1 LNFAITTFHEAQS
14 GPRVM
19 EPVAKEPTSV
29 PELNL
34 ADALQRG
41 IGLRLDRRFA
51 GVSRRIYFTA
61 ALLIAMLAAVGFALW
76 SELHD
81 LKADL
86 ALPKAPGGAIE
97 EQIAVQ
103 RTQLNR
109 LDEKLDRN
117 SAEAAR
123 AIREVADQVA
133 RLGRLDEKLDK
144 NLTEATR
151 PVRELADQTARLQSL
166 VEKLDRNVTETT
178 RAIQEGAATR
188 AVQEAGVR
196 IESKESAVTSETAS
210 TFVAM
215 TLSDGEREIIRKFFG
230 VRKKDDAIGFDA
242 KVGEIAPAT
251 APLYPVPSLLYY
263 DVPKLRDHRFFAD
276 ETSGTI
282 IIARPSDNRVVAI
295 I

>member
-1 LNFAITTFHEAQS
+1 MKRNQGPS
-14 GPRVM
+14 GVG
-19 EPVAKEPTSV
+19 PVAEEPRSV

-41 IGLRLDRRFA
+41 IGLRLDRRFT
-51 GVSRRIYFTA
+51 GVHGRIYFVA
-61 ALLIAMLAAVGFALW
+61 GLLIVALAAVGLALW
-76 SELHD
+76 AELHD

-86 ALPKAPGGAIE
+86 APANAPGGASE
-97 EQIAVQ
+97 EQFAVQ
-103 RTQLNR
+103 RTQLNK

-123 AIREVADQVA
+123 ANREVAEQTA
-133 RLGRLDEKLDK
+133 RLARLDEKFDK

-151 PVRELADQTARLQSL
+151 PVREIADQTARLQSL
-166 VEKLDRNVTETT
+166 VEKLDKNLAE
-178 RAIQEGAATR
+178 ATR
-188 AVQEAGVR
+188 ALQEAAPR
-196 IESKESAVTSETAS
+196 IESSKELAAPPETAS

-230 VRKKDDAIGFDA
+230 VRKKDDAVGFDA

-251 APLYPVPSLLYY
+251 APLYPVPSLLYN
-263 DVPKLRDHRFFAD
+263 DLPKLKDHRFFAD

-282 IIARPSDNRVVAI
+282 IIVRPSDNRVVATI
-295 I
+295 

>member
-1 LNFAITTFHEAQS
+1 V
-14 GPRVM
+14 G
-19 EPVAKEPTSV
+19 PVAEEPRSV

-51 GVSRRIYFTA
+51 GVNRRIYFVA
-61 ALLIAMLAAVGFALW
+61 GLLIAALAAVGLALW

-86 ALPKAPGGAIE
+86 APAKAPGGATE

-103 RTQLNR
+103 RTQLSR

-123 AIREVADQVA
+123 AMREAADQA
-133 RLGRLDEKLDK
+133 GRLARLDEKLDK
-144 NLTEATR
+144 KLTEATR
-151 PVRELADQTARLQSL
+151 PVREIADQTAQLLSL
-166 VEKLDRNVTETT
+166 VEKLDKNLAETT
-178 RAIQEGAATR
+178 RAL
-188 AVQEAGVR
+188 QEAALR
-196 IESKESAVTSETAS
+196 IESSKESAAPPETAS

-215 TLSDGEREIIRKFFG
+215 ALSDGEREIIRKFFG
-230 VRKKDDAIGFDA
+230 VRKKDDAVGFDA

-251 APLYPVPSLLYY
+251 APLYPVPSLLYNEL
-263 DVPKLRDHRFFAD
+263 PKLKDHRFFAD

-282 IIARPSDNRVVAI
+282 IIVRPSDNRVVATV
-295 I
+295 

>member
-1 LNFAITTFHEAQS
+1 M
-14 GPRVM
+14 G
-19 EPVAKEPTSV
+19 PVADEPRSV

-51 GVSRRIYFTA
+51 GVNRRIYFSA
-61 ALLIAMLAAVGFALW
+61 GLLIAALAALGLALW
-76 SELHD
+76 SEFQD
-81 LKADL
+81 LKGDL
-86 ALPKAPGGAIE
+86 ALAKAPSGATE

-103 RTQLNR
+103 KTQLSR
-109 LDEKLDRN
+109 LDERLERN
-117 SAEAAR
+117 SAETAR
-123 AIREVADQVA
+123 ALREVVDQAA

-144 NLTEATR
+144 NLTEAMR
-151 PVRELADQTARLQSL
+151 PVREIADQTARLQSL
-166 VEKLDRNVTETT
+166 VEKLDKNLAEATH
-178 RAIQEGAATR
+178 AMQDAA
-188 AVQEAGVR
+188 VR

-242 KVGEIAPAT
+242 KVGEIASAT

-282 IIARPSDNRVVAI
+282 IIVRPSDNRVVAI

>member
-1 LNFAITTFHEAQS
+1 
-14 GPRVM
+14 M

-61 ALLIAMLAAVGFALW
+61 GLSIAVLAAAAAALW

-86 ALPKAPGGAIE
+86 ALAKAPSGAIE
-97 EQIAVQ
+97 EQITVQ
-103 RTQLNR
+103 KTQLSR
-109 LDEKLDRN
+109 LDEKLDKT

-123 AIREVADQVA
+123 VTRDVADQAV

-144 NLTEATR
+144 SLTEAMR
-151 PVRELADQTARLQSL
+151 PVREIADQTARLHSL
-166 VEKLDRNVTETT
+166 VERLDKNLAE
-178 RAIQEGAATR
+178 ATR
-188 AVQEAGVR
+188 AMQEAAVR
-196 IESKESAVTSETAS
+196 IESKEAAATPETAS

-215 TLSDGEREIIRKFFG
+215 TLNDGEREIIRKFFG
-230 VRKKDDAIGFDA
+230 VRKKEDAVGFDA
-242 KVGEIAPAT
+242 KVGEIASAT
-251 APLYPVPSLLYY
+251 APLYPVPSLLYN
-263 DVPKLRDHRFFAD
+263 DLPKLKDHRFFAD

-282 IIARPSDNRVVAI
+282 IIVRPSDNRVVAI

>member
-1 LNFAITTFHEAQS
+1 
-14 GPRVM
+14 M

-29 PELNL
+29 PEFNL

-51 GVSRRIYFTA
+51 GVNRRIYFTA
-61 ALLIAMLAAVGFALW
+61 GLSIAVLAAAAAALW

-86 ALPKAPGGAIE
+86 PLAKAPSGAVE
-97 EQIAVQ
+97 EQITVQ
-103 RTQLNR
+103 KTQLNR
-109 LDEKLDRN
+109 LDERLDKT
-117 SAEAAR
+117 SAEATR
-123 AIREVADQVA
+123 ATRDIADQAA

-144 NLTEATR
+144 SLTEAMR
-151 PVRELADQTARLQSL
+151 PVREIADQTARLQSL
-166 VEKLDRNVTETT
+166 VEKLDKNLAE
-178 RAIQEGAATR
+178 ATR
-188 AVQEAGVR
+188 AMQEAAVR
-196 IESKESAVTSETAS
+196 VESKEPVVTPETAS

-251 APLYPVPSLLYY
+251 APLYPVPSLLYN
-263 DVPKLRDHRFFAD
+263 DVPKLKDHRFFAD

>member
-1 LNFAITTFHEAQS
+1 M
-14 GPRVM
+14 G
-19 EPVAKEPTSV
+19 PVAEEPRSV

-41 IGLRLDRRFA
+41 IGLRLDRRFT
-51 GVSRRIYFTA
+51 GVHGRIYFVA
-61 ALLIAMLAAVGFALW
+61 GLLIAALAAVGLALW

-86 ALPKAPGGAIE
+86 ALPKAPGGVSE
-97 EQIAVQ
+97 EQIALQ
-103 RTQLNR
+103 TTRLNR

-123 AIREVADQVA
+123 ANREVAEQGA
-133 RLGRLDEKLDK
+133 QLARLDEKLDR
-144 NLTEATR
+144 NLAEATR
-151 PVRELADQTARLQSL
+151 PVREIADQTARLHSL
-166 VEKLDRNVTETT
+166 
-178 RAIQEGAATR
+178 
-188 AVQEAGVR
+188 QEAALR
-196 IESKESAVTSETAS
+196 IESSKESAAPPETAF

-230 VRKKDDAIGFDA
+230 VRKKDDAVGFDA

-251 APLYPVPSLLYY
+251 APLYPVPSLLYN
-263 DVPKLRDHRFFAD
+263 DIPKLKDHRFFAD

-282 IIARPSDNRVVAI
+282 IIVRPSDNRVVASI
-295 I
+295 

>member
-1 LNFAITTFHEAQS
+1 M
-14 GPRVM
+14 G
-19 EPVAKEPTSV
+19 PVADEPRSV

-51 GVSRRIYFTA
+51 GVNRRIYFVA
-61 ALLIAMLAAVGFALW
+61 VLLIAMLAAMGLALW
-76 SELHD
+76 SELRD

-86 ALPKAPGGAIE
+86 APPKAPEGVSE
-97 EQIAVQ
+97 QQIALQ
-103 RTQLNR
+103 TTRLNR

-117 SAEAAR
+117 LAEAAR
-123 AIREVADQVA
+123 ANREVAEQAA
-133 RLGRLDEKLDK
+133 RLARLDEKLDK

-151 PVRELADQTARLQSL
+151 PVREIADQTARLLSL
-166 VEKLDRNVTETT
+166 VEKLDKNLAETT
-178 RAIQEGAATR
+178 RALQDAAL
-188 AVQEAGVR
+188 R
-196 IESKESAVTSETAS
+196 IESSKESAATPPETAS
-210 TFVAM
+210 TFVAIA
-215 TLSDGEREIIRKFFG
+215 LSDGEREIIRKFFG

-282 IIARPSDNRVVAI
+282 IIVRPSDNRVVAI
-295 I
+295 V

>member
-1 LNFAITTFHEAQS
+1 M
-14 GPRVM
+14 G
-19 EPVAKEPTSV
+19 PVAEEPRSV

-51 GVSRRIYFTA
+51 GVNRRIYLVA
-61 ALLIAMLAAVGFALW
+61 VLLIAVLAAMGLALW
-76 SELHD
+76 SELRD

-86 ALPKAPGGAIE
+86 APPKAPEGVSE
-97 EQIAVQ
+97 QQIALQ
-103 RTQLNR
+103 TTRLNR

-117 SAEAAR
+117 LAEAAR
-123 AIREVADQVA
+123 ANREVAEQAA
-133 RLGRLDEKLDK
+133 RLARLDDKLDK

-151 PVRELADQTARLQSL
+151 PVREIADQTARLLSL
-166 VEKLDRNVTETT
+166 VEKLDKNLAETT
-178 RAIQEGAATR
+178 RAL
-188 AVQEAGVR
+188 QEAALR
-196 IESKESAVTSETAS
+196 IESSKESAATPETAS

-282 IIARPSDNRVVAI
+282 IIVRPSDNRVVAI
-295 I
+295 V

>member
-1 LNFAITTFHEAQS
+1 
-14 GPRVM
+14 M

-51 GVSRRIYFTA
+51 GVSRRIYFVTG
-61 ALLIAMLAAVGFALW
+61 LLIAVLATVGLALW
-76 SELHD
+76 SELRD
-81 LKADL
+81 LKENFAL
-86 ALPKAPGGAIE
+86 AKAPGGALE
-97 EQIAVQ
+97 EQIAAQ
-103 RTQLNR
+103 TTQLNR

-123 AIREVADQVA
+123 ALREVADQAA

-144 NLTEATR
+144 NLIAGAR
-151 PVRELADQTARLQSL
+151 PVREVADQTARLQSL
-166 VEKLDRNVTETT
+166 VEKLDKNLAE
-178 RAIQEGAATR
+178 ATR
-188 AVQEAGVR
+188 ALQEAAVR
-196 IESKESAVTSETAS
+196 IESKESAATPTPEAAP

-230 VRKKDDAIGFDA
+230 VRKKNDAIGFDA

-282 IIARPSDNRVVAI
+282 IIVRPSDNRVVAI
-295 I
+295 V